1 MSPKNAAAKPAA
13 TKPAAEAPPPA
24 AEAPPPAAEASD
36 ASAAKRARK
45 TPSPPDFT
53 EIVAA
58 DPAEAHVLSV
68 KPWIEESLRMHFGST
83 AGFEQF
89 REMVPHEVQP
99 LDIVA
104 PVADSTMTSYK
115 EPWRADRCSTALRT
129 TGMYEAGG
137 NLFWLDWRRPSGTGS
152 AIAGS
157 PPRWS
162 HLKEIADK
170 WFTRE
175 NLVGGSGGTRMRIVF
190 PVPLIVHAES
200 LDKVKGT
207 AFPGSLEL
215 LTGHIWVW
223 GWACG
228 LAAAQ
233 LTADMTLVTA
243 LWEAAL
249 TVTLH
254 LRVGMSLAEKA
265 AATIADSELNK
276 ARDRLSSDSFLAFAR
291 KCWVIFGAAAGG
303 MDASATT
310 AAGSKSGLLKTHG
323 VKYCGTPVG
332 KTMLT
337 AILQLKER
345 FSEQGLYILEDIEY
359 KHGREVLTAAYT
371 KLGRLGTLVAGTG
384 LDLTP
389 QQVGEYFLRWLR
401 FALDYEMVSP
411 KDVTNEWM
419 DKQRDGTPGA
429 LGTAIG
435 RQQVVALVGTWVDDL
450 RDSPQGHALHT
461 ELSKIMPLF
470 ANYSTYEA
478 AFPISRPVPQEDSLA
493 TSQGAVEGGGTG
505 AAAADEAPEEDA
517 VEVVK
522 RRFHNMASHATI
534 NFLYDVMAGTHDGAI
549 KEAVRGSS
557 LNGARWMESE
567 KLAPLR
573 DLFRSLTAHR
583 AMVQLS
589 GAGPPPPETRT
600 LQRYKSDAG
609 DEADE
614 AELKKE
620 RAETWKQVA
629 ALRKKYVTISC
640 VRAAT
645 IVAYQQAYEKSAV
658 FKLENLKAGEAHRLF
673 LFSADLFVEPS
684 KSPWSSPPAWGEG
697 AAAAVQFVAQ
707 QRGPADVLCFFD
719 GRSRS
724 CRRAMEKL
732 TETCR
737 HQTEIFLI
745 YSPTH
750 RLGRRVAWSGYN
762 CEVCLASFPICKT
775 MLAARE
781 RGGTFNAAGEVSTHD
796 TTYSGVQPV
805 PWAALPLLSVAD
817 KAKLLAVPQESVEQP
832 KQGVFDPA
840 GGIPLF
846 WQERKPT
853 SFWKKLYGDLQAR
866 CVVDL
871 TPGGGLAARAAL
883 DVGLPYLG
891 FTRTAEHGQ
900 WLGQVCDRNALQAA
914 VTSGTALH
922 NADLAGSIEDHFGD
936 VLAHIRDADAAVDK
950 EGDGDGDDF

>member
-1 MSPKNAAAKPAA
+1 MAPKATAAAAVPKVTAVP
-13 TKPAAEAPPPA
+13 TKTAAPPPA
-24 AEAPPPAAEASD
+24 AEAPP
-36 ASAAKRARK
+36 KRARK
-45 TPSPPDFT
+45 TIPPPDFT

-58 DPAEAHVLSV
+58 DPAEGHVLSA
-68 KPWIEESLRMHFGST
+68 KPWIEDSFRVHFGAT

-89 REMVPHEVQP
+89 KDLDPHQAQP
-99 LDIVA
+99 LDIGVQA
-104 PVADSTMTSYK
+104 TDSSMTSYK
-115 EPWRADRCSTALRT
+115 EPWRVDRCITAVKT

-137 NLFWLDWRRPSGTGS
+137 NLFWLSWFRPSGTCS

-162 HLKEIADK
+162 HVKEIADK

-175 NLVGGSGGTRMRIVF
+175 NMVGGSGGTRVRIVF

-200 LDKVKGT
+200 LDKVNGT
-207 AFPGSLEL
+207 TFPGSLEL

-228 LAAAQ
+228 FASAVRA
-233 LTADMTLVTA
+233 TDMALVTA
-243 LWEAAL
+243 LVEAAL

-303 MDASATT
+303 TDAASTLATT
-310 AAGSKSGLLKTHG
+310 AVSKSSLLKTHG

-332 KTMLT
+332 KTMLS
-337 AILQLKER
+337 AIIGLRER
-345 FSEQGLYILEDIEY
+345 FSDQGLSILEDIEY
-359 KHGREVLTAAYT
+359 NHGREVLTAAYT
-371 KLGRLGTLVAGTG
+371 KLGRLCQLVAGTG
-384 LDLTP
+384 LDMQP
-389 QQVGEYFLRWLR
+389 RQVCEYFLRWLK
-401 FALDYEMVSP
+401 FALDYELVSP

-429 LGTAIG
+429 LATAIG
-435 RQQVVALVGTWVDDL
+435 RHQLVALVGGWVDDL
-450 RDSPQGHALHT
+450 KDSTQGQALHK
-461 ELSKIMPLF
+461 ELGSIMPLF
-470 ANYSTYEA
+470 ADYAAYEA
-478 AFPISRPVPQEDSLA
+478 AFPVSRPVPPQEDSLA
-493 TSQGAVEGGGTG
+493 PPQGEVEGGGAE
-505 AAAADEAPEEDA
+505 AAAEEDA
-517 VEVVK
+517 LDVVK
-522 RRFHNMASHATI
+522 RRFHNTASHATL
-534 NFLYDVMAGTHDGAI
+534 NFLYDVMGGTHDGAI

-557 LNGARWMESE
+557 LPGAKWMESE

-589 GAGPPPPETRT
+589 GGGPPPPETRT
-600 LQRYKSDAG
+600 LQRYKSEAG
-609 DEADE
+609 DDADE
-614 AELKKE
+614 AEMKKE

-629 ALRKKYVTISC
+629 ALRKKYVTISH
-640 VRAAT
+640 VRAAST
-645 IVAYQQAYEKSAV
+645 TALQQAYEKSAIY
-658 FKLENLKAGEAHRLF
+658 KMENLKAGEAHRLF
-673 LFSADLFVEPS
+673 LFSADLVGEAS
-684 KSPWSSPPAWGEG
+684 KSPWSNPPAWAEP
-697 AAAAVQFVAQ
+697 AAAAVQFVAA

-719 GRSRS
+719 GRSRT

-732 TETCR
+732 TEGCR
-737 HQTEIFLI
+737 HQADIFLI
-745 YSPTH
+745 YAPTH
-750 RLGRRVAWSGYN
+750 RLGRRVAWSANN
-762 CEVCLASFPICKT
+762 CEVCVASFPCCKT
-775 MLAARE
+775 MLAARD
-781 RGGTFNAAGEVSTHD
+781 RGGTFNASGEVSTHD
-796 TTYSGVQPV
+796 TTYSAVPPV
-805 PWAALPLLSVAD
+805 PWAALPLVSVAD
-817 KAKLLAVPQESVEQP
+817 KAKIHAVSEESVEQP
-832 KQGVFDPA
+832 RQGVFDAA

-883 DVGLPYLG
+883 ELGIPYLG

-914 VTSGTALH
+914 VTSGTPLH
-922 NADLAGSIEDHFGD
+922 NADLAGSIEEHFGD
-936 VLAHIRDADAAVDK
+936 VLAHVRDADAAVDK
-950 EGDGDGDDF
+950 EGCESDDF